1 MNSQVHIQN
10 PASGAAP
17 KSLVILLHGYGSN
30 GEDLIGLA
38 PYWTQDLP
46 DTVFVSPDA
55 PFQCEMG
62 FGYQW
67 FSLQSWAPLSLLAGA
82 EKASSLLNEFIDEQ
96 MAKYNLPASKVAL
109 VGFSQGTMMSL
120 YVGPRRKEQLA
131 GIVGFSGGLLGGEGL
146 IGQNNISRPPVYLVH
161 GEMDTVVHVGAFFH
175 AKETLKQAG
184 FDVSG
189 HTTPGM
195 GHTIDEQGIHEAG
208 EFLRKVL
215 E

>member
-1 MNSQVHIQN
+1 MTVYTQDT
-10 PASGAAP
+10 ASGVAP

-38 PYWTQDLP
+38 PYWRQDLP

-55 PFQCEMG
+55 PDQCEMG

-67 FSLQSWAPLSLLAGA
+67 FSLHSWAPMAMLSGA
-82 EKASSLLNEFIDEQ
+82 EHVTAHLNKFIDEQ

-120 YVGPRRKEQLA
+120 YAGPRRREQLGA
-131 GIVGFSGGLLGGEGL
+131 IVGFSGGLLGGEAL
-146 IGQNNISRPPVYLVH
+146 IGQPNVTKPPVYLAH
-161 GEMDTVVHVGAFFH
+161 GEMDTVVPVTAFFH
-175 AKETLKQAG
+175 AKETLRQAG
-184 FDVSG
+184 FTVSG

-195 GHTIDEQGIHEAG
+195 AHTIDEQGIHEAG
-208 EFLRKVL
+208 VFLKKAL
-215 E
+215 EE

>member
-1 MNSQVHIQN
+1 MTVYTQD

-38 PYWTQDLP
+38 PYWKQDLP

-55 PFQCEMG
+55 PNPCEIG
-62 FGYQW
+62 FGFQW
-67 FSLQSWAPLSLLAGA
+67 FSLHDWAPMALLSGA
-82 EKASSLLNEFIDEQ
+82 EHVTSFLNKFIDEQ
-96 MAKYNLPASKVAL
+96 MAKYNLSASKVAL

-120 YVGPRRKEQLA
+120 YAGPRRKEQLA
-131 GIVGFSGGLLGGEGL
+131 GIVGFSGGLIGGESL
-146 IGQNNISRPPVYLVH
+146 IGQTSITRPPVYLAH
-161 GEMDTVVHVGAFFH
+161 GEMDTMVPVAAFFH
-175 AKETLKQAG
+175 AKETLRQAG

-195 GHTIDEQGIHEAG
+195 AHTIDEQGIHEAG
-208 EFLRKVL
+208 MFLKKVL
-215 E
+215 A